1 MGLDEYIYGKV
12 SNYYRRKKEKLLQQQ
27 EQTVTLESVK
37 PRLMLVARALTGE
50 EIEIFPAEQE
60 GGCRDLFFFLPEMF
74 YAFETKS
81 KNEQFYFFRMLY
93 LVVQHRSGINRNQ
106 DKSFSDAVA
115 REKAEEMAPLILA
128 KVFEEFPAY
137 EQVFEELKRQ
147 LDQEKSKVHPFD
159 KKYLYGKL
167 MTPKGVKNGKKG
179 NAQHPDELMGKH
191 NPLQAKT
198 SIKAKNNVENIESL
212 QVNKK
217 QQQDAT
223 IYHDLEKLRT
233 ADEFGGNWK
242 DFDGDDELEQHKEA
256 LKELRMQ
263 YTVRVHDDVHS
274 VYQSEFVENAQI
286 AEVAEDEITGKFWVY
301 DEWDHYR
308 RQYKYGYCKVFAKNG
323 LKVNAGYYTDTI
335 AQHRTTLNS
344 LRKTLVS
351 YQNKMKQVNLQRQ
364 GDDFD
369 LDAVTDF
376 SVDILSGHT
385 PSENIYVD
393 KQRKEKDLSIMLLL
407 DHSLSSD
414 SYVMNNRVID
424 VEKQVS
430 ILFGEILNEFQVDFG
445 IAAFHS
451 KTRNHIHFVTLKEF
465 DESWQKSRMKIG
477 SLQPEGYTR
486 IGAPLRHASA
496 MLQKRESKNRWIVL
510 LSDGKPNDYDRYEG
524 KYGLQDIKQA
534 LREMKAVGIHT
545 YALAIEKQA
554 KYYLPLMFG
563 HNHYQI
569 LSSPAELLHALIK
582 LYERIRYQQ

>member
-1 MGLDEYIYGKV
+1 MGLDEYIYGKI

-27 EQTVTLESVK
+27 EQTVTLESLK
-37 PRLMLVARALTGE
+37 PRLMLIARALTGE
-50 EIEIFPAEQE
+50 EIEIFPAEKE

-74 YAFETKS
+74 YAFDKRSE
-81 KNEQFYFFRMLY
+81 NERFYLFRTLY
-93 LVVQHRSGINRNQ
+93 LVAQHRSGINWKLNE
-106 DKSFSDAVA
+106 SYPDAVS

-128 KVFEEFPAY
+128 KVFDEFPAY
-137 EQVFEELKRQ
+137 EQVFEELKKQ
-147 LDQEKSKVHPFD
+147 LDQENSKVHPFD

-167 MTPKGVKNGKKG
+167 MTPKGEKNGQTG
-179 NAQHPDELMGKH
+179 NAHHPDKQTGKH
-191 NPLQAKT
+191 NPMQAKT

-242 DFDGDDELEQHKEA
+242 DFDGEDELDQHKEA

-263 YTVRVHDDVHS
+263 YTVRVNDDVHS
-274 VYQSEFVENAQI
+274 VYQSEFVENARI
-286 AEVAEDEITGKFWVY
+286 AEIADVEDNGKFWTY
-301 DEWDHYR
+301 DEWDHSQH
-308 RQYKYGYCKVFAKNG
+308 QYKTAYCKVFPKNS
-323 LKVNAGYYTDTI
+323 LQLNRGYYAETI
-335 AQHRTTLNS
+335 AHHKTTLNI
-344 LRKTLVS
+344 LRKSLVS

-376 SVDILSGHT
+376 SVDIMSGHS
-385 PSENIYVD
+385 PSENIYID
-393 KQRKEKDLSIMLLL
+393 KQKKEKDLSILLLL

-430 ILFGEILNEFQVDFG
+430 ILFGEILHEFKVDFG

-451 KTRNHIHFVTLKEF
+451 KTRNHIHFVTLKQF
-465 DESWQKSRMKIG
+465 DESWQRSKLKIG

-496 MLQKRESKNRWIVL
+496 LLQKRDSKNRWIVL

-534 LREMKAVGIHT
+534 LKEMKAVGIHT

-569 LSSPAELLHALIK
+569 LSSPTELLHALIK